1 MSRSRAIV
9 SVCLVLCAITTIPGC
24 AGRHGSGLVSTWKR
38 LGPRDGRVELH
49 RTMAMDNIGNAYLLQ
64 RDCSILK
71 VPPSGKASW
80 LVGPWVGSGSQPW
93 ENMGRT
99 SVGGMAVDRHGNVFV
114 AYDNAIL
121 KVTPTGQVS
130 NFAGVSF
137 EDTMIPGSIVH
148 SDKSIGWPENR
159 KFTVWKDLLWN
170 NKYYAR
176 ALPTEGANDGTGK
189 AARFRHPDGLAVDA
203 GDHVYVADRGNHR
216 IRKISPSGVVTTMAA
231 ATTDADF
238 DPTDIAVDSSGTI
251 YAVDYV
257 NTCIRAVTKD
267 GDFST
272 IVQKET
278 WVEHSHQSLSFMH
291 RDAKFLPW
299 RQNPYEWYYSQPAS
313 GVAVDA
319 AGNVYLTN
327 KTMGLILKVAR
338 KDKASHSTRHHF
350 INLDDIGFEIFGVL
364 VVFRNGKDGP
374 REESEW
380 STELTTIAGHDAV
393 HSISRDGDF
402 ASATF
407 REPTSLAVSRTGD
420 LYVLEPAENR
430 IRKIRFPKSKRR

>member
-1 MSRSRAIV
+1 V
-9 SVCLVLCAITTIPGC
+9 SVSLVLCTITTIPGC

-38 LGPRDGRVELH
+38 LGPRDGHVEQH
-49 RTMAMDNIGNAYLLQ
+49 RTMAMDNIGNVYLLQ

-80 LVGPWVGSGSQPW
+80 LVGPWVGSGKQPW
-93 ENMGRT
+93 KNMQGET
-99 SVGGMAVDRHGNVFV
+99 SIGGMAVDRHGNVFV

-189 AARFRHPDGLAVDA
+189 AARFRHPDGLAVDSR
-203 GDHVYVADRGNHR
+203 DNVYVADRGNHR
-216 IRKISPSGVVTTMAA
+216 IRKISPRGVVTTMAA

-251 YAVDYV
+251 YGVDYV
-257 NTCIRAVTKD
+257 NNCIRAVTKD
-267 GDFST
+267 GDFNT

-278 WVEHSHQSLSFMH
+278 WVEHSLQSLSFLH
-291 RDAKFLPW
+291 RNEGSFAFPPQKP
-299 RQNPYEWYYSQPAS
+299 RVWYYSQPAS

-327 KTMGLILKVAR
+327 KTMGLILKVTR
-338 KDKASHSTRHHF
+338 KDKASHSTRHSF

-380 STELTTIAGHDAV
+380 STELTTIAGQDGTYR
-393 HSISRDGDF
+393 SRDGDF

-420 LYVLEPAENR
+420 LYVLEPAENQ
-430 IRKIRFPKSKRR
+430 IRKIRFPKSNRR

>member
-1 MSRSRAIV
+1 
-9 SVCLVLCAITTIPGC
+9 
-24 AGRHGSGLVSTWKR
+24 
-38 LGPRDGRVELH
+38 
-49 RTMAMDNIGNAYLLQ
+49 MDNIGNAYLLQ